1 MAGNF
6 VECIC
11 SINPSIKREALLF
24 TYKLEMEEITLLGG
38 NKKDKE
44 IQYEST

>member
-1 MAGNF
+1 LSAS
-6 VECIC
+6 VPLI
-11 SINPSIKREALLF
+11 PPLRETLLF

-44 IQYEST
+44 IRYEST